1 MILLMGDLFV
11 AFFALLI
18 ALYFWGQR
26 DIWLSFSLQF
36 LSERPPFW
44 FYLMPLI
51 WLVLIVELYDVRRA
65 ARRRDTLEW
74 IGIAAG
80 VSLVLYTIIFF
91 VSQRATLPRYG
102 VSVYI
107 ITVSVLT
114 LLWRLL
120 YIRVFTAPSFL
131 RRVLVVGAGRAGSTL
146 AQIVTDMHPHP
157 FYLVGYVDDDPQKI
171 GLMVEGFPVL
181 GGGDRLMEI
190 IEERNVTDLAMA
202 ITGEM
207 NPDLFQMLMKAEE
220 MGIEVTSMPILYEE
234 LLGRVPIFLLQSDW
248 ILRSFLDQAH
258 TGGLFEIGKRL
269 MDIVGGLIGVAAM
282 VMVFPF
288 VGLLTILDTG
298 FPILYTQT
306 RLGKNG
312 RVYNMIKFRTMIKDA
327 EKDGRAHVTIVNDQR
342 ITRAGKFL
350 RKSHLDE
357 LPQFINILS
366 GDMSLVGPRAERPEI
381 VDFLQEKIPFYRAR
395 LLVRPGL
402 SGWAQINYKYAT
414 NAAENAIKLEYDLY
428 YIKHRNLMLDLSIL
442 VRTLGT
448 VIGLRGR

>member
-414 NAAENAIKLEYDLY
+414 NC
-428 YIKHRNLMLDLSIL
+428 
-442 VRTLGT
+442 G
-448 VIGLRGR
+448 